1 MLKTHNSEMTEEMIR
16 KLSHEELVQAVLRM
30 VNVEPVNAQ
39 DWLGKVY
46 VADQLADAFRG
57 RLI

>member
-1 MLKTHNSEMTEEMIR
+1 MTEEAIR
-16 KLSHEELVQAVLRM
+16 KLSHEELIQAVLRM
-30 VNVEPVNAQ
+30 LNVESVNAK

-46 VADQLADAFRG
+46 VADQLADAFRD

>member
-1 MLKTHNSEMTEEMIR
+1 MTEEAIR

-30 VNVEPVNAQ
+30 VNVEPVNAK
-39 DWLGKVY
+39 DWVGKVY